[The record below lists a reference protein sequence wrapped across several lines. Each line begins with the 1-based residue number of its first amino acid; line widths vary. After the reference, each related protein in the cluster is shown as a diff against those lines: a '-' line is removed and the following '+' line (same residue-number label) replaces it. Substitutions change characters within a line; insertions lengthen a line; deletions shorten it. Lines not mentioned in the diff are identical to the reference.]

1 MSILVKPYEISIW
14 QDIWQGNKFC
24 EQRLGIIGTNEML
37 YQGRAIE
44 PNLVRNVNGTKK
56 FSFKMYKHFIDTT
69 TGEKVDNPFIEWLI
83 SERKVKL
90 KYEKDEDGNDIW
102 YDFIIKD
109 VVENSSN
116 YLYTY
121 QLEDALVQELSK
133 NGFGVTLDEQLR
145 NNMGNVEYLATE
157 TLKETDWFVDSE
169 VFVERVDEA
178 LVYVQLPESL
188 SNGSKVYK
196 LLDDGDDF
204 LEVGLNT
211 EEDGSV
217 LGKTVLAFYSS
228 CRNKPHRFQFIYL
241 PKYDK
246 ADVSIDKNRQ
256 ILNKNCQYYIEF
268 EPNEYKVINAD
279 YGFILPEGFGIV
291 NKTYADG
298 SDIIKASD
306 STISTWYR
314 GGRYGFAQKAEYI
327 PVLDRYCQKYSTEN
341 DDKGNPI
348 VTHYGYVDNK
358 YEDLIF
364 STNLVEN
371 TEFSNTSGWTSTYNS
386 KDASADKA
394 VIENVYGKFV
404 KDKDNNDN
412 VIFISTTDVLAG
424 TAITGQT
431 FEEFLNDSANKC
443 APYLK
448 VELKSGNSLVINSGP
463 YHNRTIIKNMPV
475 GSKWALRAEYLTD
488 SKAPL
493 EFDIDEYIY
502 DTTNGHYSAPDNKKI
517 DFEVTNQDGYT
528 IYTVK
533 TNTFTDEKDF
543 TKNCKL
549 KIAISGNEGTY
560 YIKNLEFF
568 RVRFDKDNKVIPL
581 EKQGTNIENLITTQ
595 YRYFKPSE
603 LDTATDAKDIH
614 YDYETDTLSY
624 KTYKPVYNTNGEK
637 IRAVSAKESN
647 YFNILQSIAE
657 TFECWLDL
665 QIIRNDPTQPG
676 AITQKIAKF
685 KNYAGGD
692 NYARFRYGVNLKDI
706 QRTYS
711 SKNIVTKLMVK
722 QNSNEHGEN
731 GICTIARAGANPTG
745 DTSIYNFSYF
755 QNKGLMSA
763 HDYIDTMYKID
774 GAEGPDIYACLY
786 SSSETKP
793 GLPSSYVEDDVWHI
807 KKKATDKYVCF
818 WRIVTNNP
826 ITYECVSTEACDIK
840 KEYNIQGYFPRIRAI
855 NDQLLDKIDEEV
867 ILKQRLLKLNSD
879 LEVQK
884 AKQSA
889 ATSGMEEASESYFQM
904 TGVLPTEL
912 VNGKV
917 TVANI
922 TLDAENKYNA
932 SNEEKKGHLSYY
944 ESDSN
949 PDYTLSISTTDNKI
963 TIAASP
969 SNGTKFQK
977 SKTLLITA
985 HPILTTQNNS
995 EFVQTLYFTLKI
1007 EEGRTNATS
1016 QEQTPT
1022 ISTEASQVKKYF
1034 NEYAEYAAQKHEA
1047 DIKVPELESSIA
1059 ALQDTYNI
1067 LIETIQELK
1076 NHKIALNNLF
1086 FTRYS
1091 RFIQEGSWIDEKYY
1105 DDEKYYNDALS
1116 VMYNSCYPQVA
1127 YTINTFEVSQLP
1139 GYEMFNFNVGEKT
1152 SVEDDEF
1159 FGFNEDG
1166 SPKKEEV
1173 VITEKSENLDDP
1185 SKNTNKVQ
1193 NFKNQF
1199 QDLFQRITA
1208 TVQQAQYSTGAYE
1221 KGVAEANAIAED
1233 SVGFLREAMSAMIV
1247 NLDNPKVMSESTD
1260 KSSQLR
1266 IVDGKVLIGK
1276 RNQNTEEISW
1286 TTGLSSDGIAADLI
1300 NTGRLNTNEIQI
1312 YGGDNPTFRWDA
1324 KGISAYDYTNFNN
1337 VISGVNTNKFVRFD
1351 KHGIYG
1357 INGGI
1362 DGSSWYPTGLD
1373 YDGDAFKEID
1383 SKATFALTWK
1393 GLKVTNENKY
1403 SLRIGDGAKMGDGD
1417 TDLLKITDAAGTTT
1431 FAIKEDGTVLW
1442 GAGSTATKAQYS
1454 VGGKEGWHDTKTPED
1469 YFVRYSY
1476 DGGNTW
1482 GDAIQIQGR
1491 DGVGTQGA
1499 SLEVQYQY
1507 ADSFE
1512 EVASDR
1518 WDDTYPET
1526 ELESILW
1533 MRQRLSDDDVWSGPI
1548 QISARDGSDIEYIY
1562 YRSSELI
1569 VDWNGKGPNKDG
1581 SFKHTT
1587 DLKNNW
1593 TPSPQ
1598 GVSETYLYEYMTHAK
1613 KQVGAT
1619 DFDNF
1624 NDEPVIW
1631 SKWSKDGESAYYI
1644 YHDKHGGE
1652 GMPGLP
1658 TETDYTKIGTPESA
1672 GDNGWYTIQTSDSV
1686 YQTWKICKPSEQ
1698 PTTSWGPVK
1707 RIDGTLTNYNDLW
1720 NALDEKSSEDNS
1732 YGGIYTIKDGE
1743 DKYIGIKANF
1753 IKTGALCVGDNPY
1766 YLEGENKGQL
1776 NPEANNKFYADLSED
1791 GAVRIAGWEVTGAGL
1806 EKNVENDEGEE
1817 DNTYVGMYSGS
1828 DEKMAWPSLVASG
1841 GTSYVRFYAGLKKND
1856 DGSISECNF
1865 AVLEDGSV
1873 YLQKAQVGG
1882 NSSLQLEEDKEPV
1895 EIASIFTTM
1904 SETQSLVE
1912 EFNEELSQNTVS
1924 ELQSSVKGLTNNYT
1938 SIQETLLINL
1948 KPKSVETQSVGDN
1961 IYAGEL
1967 QFKENV

>member
-1 MSILVKPYEISIW
+1 MSILVKPYEISVW
-14 QDIWQGNKFC
+14 QDIWQGDKFC

-145 NNMGNVEYLATE
+145 NNMGNVEHLAIE
-157 TLKETDWFVDSE
+157 TLKETDWTVESE

-178 LVYVQLPESL
+178 LVYVQLPGSL

-196 LLDDGDDF
+196 LLDNEDDF
-204 LEVGLNT
+204 LKEGLKAK
-211 EEDGSV
+211 EDGSV

-241 PKYDK
+241 PKDDK
-246 ADVSIDKNRQ
+246 ANVSIDKNRQ

-279 YGFILPEGFGIV
+279 YGFILPEGFSV
-291 NKTYADG
+291 VPKTYTDG
-298 SDIIKASD
+298 SDIVKASD

-424 TAITGQT
+424 TPITDQT

-517 DFEVTNQDGYT
+517 DFDVTNQDGYT

-568 RVRFDKDNKVIPL
+568 RARFDKDNKVIPL
-581 EKQGTNIENLITTQ
+581 ESQGTNIENLITTQ
-595 YRYFKPSE
+595 YRYFKLSE
-603 LDTATDAKDIH
+603 LDTATEAKDIH

-676 AITQKIAKF
+676 AITRKIAKF

-692 NYARFRYGVNLKDI
+692 NYACFRYGVNLKDI

-722 QNSNEHGEN
+722 QNSNEHGKN
-731 GICTIARAGANPTG
+731 GMCTIARAGANPTG
-745 DTSIYNFSYF
+745 DTSIYDFSYF
-755 QNKGLMSA
+755 QNMGLMNA

-774 GAEGPDIYACLY
+774 GAEGPD
-786 SSSETKP
+786 
-793 GLPSSYVEDDVWHI
+793 VND
-807 KKKATDKYVCF
+807 AT
-818 WRIVTNNP
+818 
-826 ITYECVSTEACDIK
+826 S
-840 KEYNIQGYFPRIRAI
+840 YNIQGYFPRIRAI
-855 NDQLLDKIDEEV
+855 NDQLLDKVDEEI
-867 ILKQRLLKLNSD
+867 ILKQRLLKLNSE

-889 ATSGMEEASESYFQM
+889 AASGMEEASESYFQM
-904 TGVLPTEL
+904 TGVRPTEL

-917 TVANI
+917 AVANI
-922 TLDAENKYNA
+922 TLDTENKYNA

-949 PDYTLSISTTDNKI
+949 PDYTLSTSIIDNKI
-963 TIAASP
+963 TITASP
-969 SNGTKFQK
+969 SGYTQFQK
-977 SKTLLITA
+977 TKTLSITA
-985 HPILTTQNNS
+985 YPILTTPNNS
-995 EFVQTLYFTLKI
+995 RFVQTLYFTLEIKKD
-1007 EEGRTNATS
+1007 GASATS
-1016 QEQTPT
+1016 QEQTP
-1022 ISTEASQVKKYF
+1022 IINTEVSQVKKYF
-1034 NEYAEYAAQKHEA
+1034 NEYATYATQKHEA
-1047 DIKVPELESSIA
+1047 DIKVPELESNIA
-1059 ALQDTYNI
+1059 ALQKIYDELVNA
-1067 LIETIQELK
+1067 IQTLK
-1076 NHKIALNNLF
+1076 DYKIALNNLF

-1152 SVEDDEF
+1152 WVEDGEF
-1159 FGFNEDG
+1159 FGFNTDG

-1185 SKNTNKVQ
+1185 SKNTNKAQ

-1199 QDLFQRITA
+1199 QDLFQKITA

-1233 SVGFLREAMSAMIV
+1233 SVGFLRKAMSAMTV
-1247 NLDNPKVMSESTD
+1247 NLDNPQVMSESTD

-1300 NTGRLNTNEIQI
+1300 NTGRLNTGEIQI
-1312 YGGDNPTFRWDA
+1312 YGGDDLTFRWDA

-1351 KHGIYG
+1351 KNGLYG
-1357 INGGI
+1357 VDNVPEL
-1362 DGSSWYPTGLD
+1362 DGANWHPNSMSDVENNASFY
-1373 YDGDAFKEID
+1373 
-1383 SKATFALTWK
+1383 LTWD
-1393 GLKVTNENKY
+1393 GMQVIPGNLTYTNNKTVNA
-1403 SLRIGDGAKMGDGD
+1403 SPSDFRLKMGRVDDYIFNKWDTNGLPSYVANSEEPKFVKVFSVGDFAGSNGTSENLVIYSDG
-1417 TDLLKITDAAGTTT
+1417 TLVAEKIKLPGSVEWTEASSPSKNIYASS
-1431 FAIKEDGTVLW
+1431 ALEKPEDGT
-1442 GAGSTATKAQYS
+1442 KYS
-1454 VGGKEGWHDTKTPED
+1454 SFDDSSDTEWHKVWNSKKDTHYCHTD
-1469 YFVRYSY
+1469 

-1482 GDAIQIQGR
+1482 QGPFLITGRSIQST
-1491 DGVGTQGA
+1491 DTFYAVG
-1499 SLEVQYQY
+1499 E
-1507 ADSFE
+1507 
-1512 EVASDR
+1512 
-1518 WDDTYPET
+1518 
-1526 ELESILW
+1526 I
-1533 MRQRLSDDDVWSGPI
+1533 
-1548 QISARDGSDIEYIY
+1548 
-1562 YRSSELI
+1562 
-1569 VDWNGKGPNKDG
+1569 
-1581 SFKHTT
+1581 
-1587 DLKNNW
+1587 
-1593 TPSPQ
+1593 
-1598 GVSETYLYEYMTHAK
+1598 
-1613 KQVGAT
+1613 
-1619 DFDNF
+1619 
-1624 NDEPVIW
+1624 
-1631 SKWSKDGESAYYI
+1631 
-1644 YHDKHGGE
+1644 
-1652 GMPGLP
+1652 GL
-1658 TETDYTKIGTPESA
+1658 
-1672 GDNGWYTIQTSDSV
+1672 SDSV
-1686 YQTWKICKPSEQ
+1686 LDEWEEPSANGASTYNLRGGARASVKQ
-1698 PTTSWGPVK
+1698 WSTS
-1707 RIDGTLTNYNDLW
+1707 IAEAGTVHPGECMYIKSRDNYNDGT
-1720 NALDEKSSEDNS
+1720 SSVKYLASAIVTHN
-1732 YGGIYTIKDGE
+1732 YTIALTNDSGIVVTDADG
-1743 DKYIGIKANF
+1743 KAS
-1753 IKTGALCVGDNPY
+1753 ASAY
-1766 YLEGENKGQL
+1766 GENVKTTVSVYDGDQVDSGWTFSASPDSGDDFKWSNPWLAPNTFQIQNMTADQGELTITATKNGCPTLTTVFKVSKLKQGKKGT
-1776 NPEANNKFYADLSED
+1776 NGTNGSD
-1791 GAVRIAGWEVTGAGL
+1791 AVSCYIDSSRGNLLLDTDTDPVTLTARIFIGEQ
-1806 EKNVENDEGEE
+1806 EFENYGKLWYNWYIDGEE
-1817 DNTYVGMYSGS
+1817 D
-1828 DEKMAWPSLVASG
+1828 PIG
-1841 GTSYVRFYAGLKKND
+1841 GTEQINNPEYHSYEITLPTSVVKNKT
-1856 DGSISECNF
+1856 I
-1865 AVLEDGSV
+1865 
-1873 YLQKAQVGG
+1873 Y
-1882 NSSLQLEEDKEPV
+1882 
-1895 EIASIFTTM
+1895 FTTT
-1904 SETQSLVE
+1904 EQPQS
-1912 EFNEELSQNTVS
+1912 
-1924 ELQSSVKGLTNNYT
+1924 
-1938 SIQETLLINL
+1938 
-1948 KPKSVETQSVGDN
+1948 
-1961 IYAGEL
+1961 
-1967 QFKENV
+1967 